1 MQLNADY
8 FFKILIETVQQYIS
22 YKLEH

>member
-8 FFKILIETVQQYIS
+8 FFKILIETVQQRWV
-22 YKLEH
+22 H